1 MRKGVLLL
9 FAAALALTPA
19 AAQQVRYLDPQDV
32 SEAQRENAQLVEA
45 LGGAET
51 GPRAAYVESIGR
63 RVAAFSG
70 IASPGQALHFT
81 TLNSAV
87 ENAFSVPGGYVYVT
101 RQLMALMDD
110 ESQLAFA
117 LGHEVGHIAANH
129 AHIREQYA
137 QQSRFGVF
145 GQIFG
150 AIFGSSPI
158 ANYIEQRSKLD
169 LLSFSREQEY
179 QADTLGLRYLI
190 ASGYDPGGAA
200 RLLSALALQ
209 TALDARLQGKNNRQ
223 TPEWART
230 HPLSENRMQ
239 RALAEARATGKLGSG
254 IRNRDTFLGELEG
267 LYVDDDPAQGVID
280 GPTFTHPDLRIQFT
294 VPTGYLM
301 SNGAYAVTVSG
312 SAGKAQ
318 FSGGRST
325 GSLDNH
331 VLQVFQQLVRG
342 QGQIP
347 IPRPQHT
354 TVNGMPAAFTTA
366 HVNTQSGMID
376 VSVIAYQWDAQ
387 HIYHFAMLTQGGT
400 GMGPF
405 APMVN
410 SLRKITAE
418 EAAAI
423 RPRIIHVV
431 TVGPGDSVQ
440 SLANRM
446 AYRDFRLDR
455 FLALN
460 NLSANSRLV
469 PGQKVKL
476 VIYAER
482 LRLHIG
488 VHLRQQRA
496 PLAADP
502 AAKRLQATDRRHSDE
517 SHDQAVFDCG
527 SPALVR
533 AKHAQQLSD
542 SDHATLLWS
551 TSTRRV
557 YGRCS

>member
-1 MRKGVLLL
+1 MRKGFLLL
-9 FAAALALTPA
+9 FAAALALSPA

-32 SEAQRENAQLVEA
+32 AEAQRENAQLIEA

-51 GPRAAYVESIGR
+51 GPRAAYVESVGR

-70 IASPGQALHFT
+70 IASPAQALHFT

-117 LGHEVGHIAANH
+117 LGHEVGHIAGNH
-129 AHIREQYA
+129 AHQREEVERELAWRALPGILMGQMMGG
-137 QQSRFGVF
+137 FGNRM
-145 GQIFG
+145 
-150 AIFGSSPI
+150 AIER
-158 ANYIEQRSKLD
+158 ALEVKLES
-169 LLSFSREQEY
+169 LSFSREQEY
-179 QADTLGLRYLI
+179 EADTLGLRYMI
-190 ASGYDPGGAA
+190 AAGYDPAGAA
-200 RLLSALALQ
+200 QLLSALSRETALQ
-209 TALDARLQGKNNRQ
+209 ARVQGRQNRSI
-223 TPEWART
+223 PEWALT

-239 RALAEARATGKLGSG
+239 RALEEARDTGRLGSG
-254 IRNRDTFLGELEG
+254 VHNRDAFLNEIEG

-280 GPTFTHPDLRIQFT
+280 GPVFTHPDLRIQFR

-318 FSGGRST
+318 FGGGRST

-342 QGQIP
+342 QGQIA

-366 HVNTQSGMID
+366 HVNARSGMID

-410 SLRKITAE
+410 SLRKITPA

-431 TVGPGDSVQ
+431 TVGPEDSLQ

-446 AYRDFRLDR
+446 AYRDFKLDR

-476 VIYAER
+476 VIY
-482 LRLHIG
+482 G
-488 VHLRQQRA
+488 QR
-496 PLAADP
+496 
-502 AAKRLQATDRRHSDE
+502 R
-517 SHDQAVFDCG
+517 G
-527 SPALVR
+527 
-533 AKHAQQLSD
+533 
-542 SDHATLLWS
+542 
-551 TSTRRV
+551 
-557 YGRCS
+557 